1 MFDAEETSV
10 MEVPGVR
17 ESANEVVGFP
27 KFPTQLANLL
37 MRFPE
42 LSV

>member
-1 MFDAEETSV
+1 MFDANKSTV
-10 MEVPGVR
+10 VEVPGVR

-27 KFPTQLANLL
+27 KLSTQLANLL
-37 MRFPE
+37 MRISE

>member
-10 MEVPGVR
+10 MVIPGVR
-17 ESANEVVGFP
+17 ETPDEVVGLP
-27 KFPTQLANLL
+27 NFPTQLANLL
-37 MRFPE
+37 MHFPE